1 MSKVAKEMLTNK
13 ENFEKEIKEIFD
25 SMDKDHSNDID
36 RAEFREFVKSIY
48 KNSGKKINNET
59 IDKFIKILDKDK
71 SGTLSFDEFKEFAVK
86 VLKNYSK

>member
-36 RAEFREFVKSIY
+36 RSEFREFVKSIY